1 MEQKATSHWISDVN
15 RESEK
20 RTEITVYQQAIRE
33 WERKTEKKKSSSSKA
48 FCALLC
54 ESLLPM
60 YLSAECALRC
70 TLNRFSFSLY
80 LMRVKNLGNV
90 KCKLKS
96 FATLSGASFFYF
108 LLLLYISSNTISCCT
123 ATNRACLLL
132 FHFSLLLF
140 IIFNLAFKFVCLS
153 FARGKS
159 STYVVL
165 LWIHTNDRTSFVA
178 MHLPKP
184 VVLPATDASF
194 YQWKYLSSELC
205 SLAFLW
211 DFFEFEL
218 LLSSSSYSLSH
229 CIRYHVFISSVSN
242 VYAEENFIDS
252 TKRKKRVVKKIE

>member
-1 MEQKATSHWISDVN
+1 
-15 RESEK
+15 
-20 RTEITVYQQAIRE
+20 
-33 WERKTEKKKSSSSKA
+33 
-48 FCALLC
+48 
-54 ESLLPM
+54 M

-96 FATLSGASFFYF
+96 FATLSGSSFFYF

-165 LWIHTNDRTSFVA
+165 LWIYTNDRTIIRCNAFAKAGGFTSHWCFILPMEILELGTLFPCISVRLFRVWASSFVIF
-178 MHLPKP
+178 
-184 VVLPATDASF
+184 V
-194 YQWKYLSSELC
+194 
-205 SLAFLW
+205 
-211 DFFEFEL
+211 FFEPL
-218 LLSSSSYSLSH
+218 H
-229 CIRYHVFISSVSN
+229 SVSC
-242 VYAEENFIDS
+242 VYFFGF
-252 TKRKKRVVKKIE
+252 KCLCRRKFHW